1 MGRKAG
7 KSRNSNGNRERRPF
21 WVKAVD
27 SPRVPVE
34 ERAMAIFQPDVLI
47 ENQFQSTQTRRLPLD
62 SERVLMF
69 AVLRDAVSCYQD
81 HVLAK
86 CKRKRQMHLEAE
98 EWILD
103 KDRSHLFSFENLCEA
118 LGYDPEYMRAGLFR
132 WKEAALQRRPLK
144 ERINPLAG

>member
-1 MGRKAG
+1 MRRKAG
-7 KSRNSNGNRERRPF
+7 KSRNSNENRERRPF
-21 WVKAVD
+21 WVKELD
-27 SPRVPVE
+27 SPRIPVE

-81 HVLAK
+81 HVSAK
-86 CKRKRQMHLEAE
+86 CKRKRLMHLEAE

-103 KDRSHLFSFENLCEA
+103 QDRSHLFSFENLCEA
-118 LGYDPEYMRAGLFR
+118 LGFDPDYMRAGLLR
-132 WKEAALQRRPLK
+132 WKDAVLERRTVKQRV
-144 ERINPLAG
+144 NPLAG